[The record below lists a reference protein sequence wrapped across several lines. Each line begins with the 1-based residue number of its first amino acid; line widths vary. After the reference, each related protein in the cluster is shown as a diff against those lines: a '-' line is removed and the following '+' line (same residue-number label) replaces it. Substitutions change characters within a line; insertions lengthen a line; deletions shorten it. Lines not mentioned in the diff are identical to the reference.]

1 MRPAL
6 DGLSRRRHMTRK
18 YELVYIVSPEAS
30 DAQVAELH
38 TQVEQIAQRL
48 AGTIEKTDN
57 WGRRKLAYEIGPHK
71 EGTYVLETIN
81 GSGEL
86 MKEIDRRLKVSDL
99 IIRHLVV
106 RVDEEETVIERVRN
120 RRTETTRRRRVARGL
135 PPDRQPGEGQRGD
148 VDDDRDDRFD
158 LNEGLER

>member
-1 MRPAL
+1 
-6 DGLSRRRHMTRK
+6 MTRK
-18 YELVYIVSPEAS
+18 YELVYIVSPEAT

-106 RVDEEETVIERVRN
+106 RVDEEQTVIERVRN
-120 RRTETTRRRRVARGL
+120 RRTETMRRRRVARGL

-148 VDDDRDDRFD
+148 IDDDRDDRFD

>member
-1 MRPAL
+1 MN
-6 DGLSRRRHMTRK
+6 RK
-18 YELVYIVSPEAS
+18 YELVYIVSP
-30 DAQVAELH
+30 DATEPQVAELH

-48 AGTIEKTDN
+48 GGKIDKTDN

-71 EGTYVLETIN
+71 EGTYVVETID
-81 GSGEL
+81 GGGEL

-106 RVDEEETVIERVRN
+106 RIDEEQSVIDRTRT
-120 RRTETTRRRRVARGL
+120 RRTENSRRRRVARGL

-148 VDDDRDDRFD
+148 MEDD
-158 LNEGLER
+158 

>member
-1 MRPAL
+1 M
-6 DGLSRRRHMTRK
+6 K
-18 YELVYIVSPEAS
+18 YELVYIVSPEAT

-38 TQVEQIAQRL
+38 TQVEQISQRL

-71 EGTYVLETIN
+71 EGTYVLATID

-106 RVDEEETVIERVRN
+106 RVDEEQTVIERLRN

>member
-1 MRPAL
+1 
-6 DGLSRRRHMTRK
+6 MTRK

-57 WGRRKLAYEIGPHK
+57 WGRRRLAYEIGPHK
-71 EGTYVLETIN
+71 EGTYVLETID

-120 RRTETTRRRRVARGL
+120 RRTETMRRRRVARGL